1 MIDAYDSRV
10 RHETSSDIKL
20 VLMRTIATLIF
31 SFTALAAATLAG
43 CASSNRL
50 SDGSMIGVMTTRQL
64 PVVTIDSKD
73 YRLAP
78 GARIVGANNSSVTPN
93 QVPANSKVRY
103 RVDAS
108 GLVTHVW
115 LLPPDR

>member
-1 MIDAYDSRV
+1 
-10 RHETSSDIKL
+10 
-20 VLMRTIATLIF
+20 MRTFAKLASLLICFSLIA
-31 SFTALAAATLAG
+31 
-43 CASSNRL
+43 CQSSNRL
-50 SDGSMIGVMTTRQL
+50 PDGSFVGVMTTQQV
-64 PVVTIDSKD
+64 PVVLIDGKQQ
-73 YRLAP
+73 RLAP
-78 GARIVGANNSSVTPN
+78 GARIVGANNASVTPN

>member
-1 MIDAYDSRV
+1 
-10 RHETSSDIKL
+10 
-20 VLMRTIATLIF
+20 MRTLAALIVV
-31 SFTALAAATLAG
+31 SLALAVAALSG

-50 SDGSMIGVMTTRQL
+50 SDGSMIGVMTTQQL
-64 PVVTIDSKD
+64 PLVTIDNKA

-78 GARIVGANNSSVTPN
+78 GARIVGATNSSVTPN

-103 RVDAS
+103 RVDAA

-115 LLPPDR
+115 LLPADR

>member
-1 MIDAYDSRV
+1 
-10 RHETSSDIKL
+10 
-20 VLMRTIATLIF
+20 MRTIAALLF
-31 SFTALAAATLAG
+31 SATATLVA
-43 CASSNRL
+43 CTSSNRL
-50 SDGSMIGVMTTRQL
+50 ADGSMVGVMTTQQL
-64 PVVTIDSKD
+64 PIVTIDRKD

-108 GLVTHVW
+108 GQITHVW
-115 LLPPDR
+115 ILPSEK

>member
-1 MIDAYDSRV
+1 MRMLA
-10 RHETSSDIKL
+10 KL
-20 VLMRTIATLIF
+20 AFLSIAWWLVACQST
-31 SFTALAAATLAG
+31 
-43 CASSNRL
+43 NRL
-50 SDGSMIGVMTTRQL
+50 PDGSFVGVMTTQQL
-64 PVVTIDSKD
+64 PDVQIDGKQR
-73 YRLAP
+73 RLAP

-115 LLPPDR
+115 LLTPDR

>member
-1 MIDAYDSRV
+1 MRMLA
-10 RHETSSDIKL
+10 KL
-20 VLMRTIATLIF
+20 AFLLIGL
-31 SFTALAAATLAG
+31 SLLG
-43 CASSNRL
+43 CQSTNRL
-50 SDGSMIGVMTTRQL
+50 PDGSMVGVMTTQQV
-64 PVVTIDSKD
+64 PVVLIDGKPQ
-73 YRLAP
+73 RLAP
-78 GARIVGANNSSVTPN
+78 GARIVGANNSSITPN

>member
-1 MIDAYDSRV
+1 
-10 RHETSSDIKL
+10 
-20 VLMRTIATLIF
+20 MRTFSKLALLLIGM
-31 SFTALAAATLAG
+31 SLLACEST
-43 CASSNRL
+43 NRL
-50 SDGSMIGVMTTRQL
+50 PDGSMVGVMTTQQL
-64 PVVTIDSKD
+64 PLVTIDRRE

-115 LLPPDR
+115 ILPPDK

>member
-1 MIDAYDSRV
+1 
-10 RHETSSDIKL
+10 
-20 VLMRTIATLIF
+20 MRTFAKLASLLICFSLIACQST
-31 SFTALAAATLAG
+31 
-43 CASSNRL
+43 NRL
-50 SDGSMIGVMTTRQL
+50 PDGSMIGVMTTQQL
-64 PVVTIDSKD
+64 PVVQIDGQQH
-73 YRLAP
+73 RLAP

-103 RVDAS
+103 RVAAT